1 MFDTNNTQSAEVMA
15 VTSFQALKL
24 TKAPAV
30 RAGLTQASEGTQ
42 SATAAGLTIKGAEDC
57 LDAFVAEG
65 WLEKSPYVPLLPSSY
80 PLNTEC

>member
-24 TKAPAV
+24 TKNTTA
-30 RAGLTQASEGTQ
+30 RAGLTQAPEGTQ
-42 SATAAGLTIKGAEDC
+42 SAAAAGLTIKGAEDC

-65 WLEKSPYVPLLPSSY
+65 WLEKSAYVSLLPVLLDSR
-80 PLNTEC
+80 C